1 KTKRGRLHW
10 FSVVSCQSC
19 KLVNQRLLL
28 EWDIPAVNGIIHVLE
43 APLTAPAPPVIHSSS
58 RGHAHSSGIASA
70 ILVSLLAC
78 VLAALGYYLF
88 RHKMDAFRFH
98 YFKNEDED
106 AAAGGP
112 TKPSLISIP
121 NPLYSGSRAFTEP
134 FGETSS
140 AAEPAEPK
148 EPPNI
153 LDLDQ

>member
-1 KTKRGRLHW
+1 MTFVLVTYFVPIASTQRNVGSKMFGR
-10 FSVVSCQSC
+10 SCFLQ
-19 KLVNQRLLL
+19 
-28 EWDIPAVNGIIHVLE
+28 
-43 APLTAPAPPVIHSSS
+43 VIHSSS
-58 RGHAHSSGIASA
+58 KGHAHSSGIASA

-88 RHKMDAFRFH
+88 RHKMDAFHFH

-112 TKPSLISIP
+112 TKPSLISIL